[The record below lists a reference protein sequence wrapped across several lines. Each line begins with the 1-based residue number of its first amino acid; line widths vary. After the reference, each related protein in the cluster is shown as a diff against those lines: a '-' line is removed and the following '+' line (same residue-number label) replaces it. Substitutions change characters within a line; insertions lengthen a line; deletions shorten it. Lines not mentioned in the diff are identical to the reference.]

1 MRSRRSGSCALG
13 DFIIGLY
20 IYKRARLEGVLQK
33 QNTKILLH
41 IKKITLSLY
50 RYVCMHAS
58 YESSTAAHVS
68 SNARAGAGRC
78 SSNFLFTYVLFTLA
92 FRNACIRKFFGN
104 CSGDLL
110 FVNFECSLF
119 AFYWFL
125 LSFCCFT
132 SLQLHGLWN
141 VVDRRTS
148 NQEFLLSE
156 VDPRETVK
164 TSFWTLAFFQ
174 SWSELMVVV
183 LLDHCQGE
191 IRTIS
196 VWLLYLDVVFH
207 TGLELSLAPHI
218 GWVNWVFP
226 PRGTVSLFPL
236 F

>member
-1 MRSRRSGSCALG
+1 M
-13 DFIIGLY
+13 
-20 IYKRARLEGVLQK
+20 
-33 QNTKILLH
+33 
-41 IKKITLSLY
+41 
-50 RYVCMHAS
+50 YVCMHRMR
-58 YESSTAAHVS
+58 VPL
-68 SNARAGAGRC
+68 RRRQFPC
-78 SSNFLFTYVLFTLA
+78 SSWGWSVQLQFLVHVCSVYT
-92 FRNACIRKFFGN
+92 CIQKCMYSQIVCN
-104 CSGDLL
+104 CFGDLL